1 MIASHPETMRLCCP
15 IVFTVIGI
23 EQGGSFRTLDI
34 DEADG
39 IAYTSTDCFATDVA
53 QVGNTQLTPLDGVFL
68 LTYNMLIF
76 RYIYAVYSIIGI
88 DKTLATI
95 TVVFPFSYAELFARL
110 NAESESITMSMFP
123 LS

>member
-1 MIASHPETMRLCCP
+1 MIASNPETMRLCCP

-76 RYIYAVYSIIGI
+76 RYIYAVYS
-88 DKTLATI
+88 
-95 TVVFPFSYAELFARL
+95 
-110 NAESESITMSMFP
+110 
-123 LS
+123 LSLIHI